1 MSDWRP
7 ISSAPFGSG
16 LELSVIERGEVHALL
31 FPCQRTSHGWINAA
45 SKSMVQVA
53 PTHWRPWER
62 KDTDGKSGAT

>member
-1 MSDWRP
+1 
-7 ISSAPFGSG
+7 
-16 LELSVIERGEVHALL
+16 L
-31 FPCQRTSHGWINAA
+31 HGWINAA